1 MLRKMI
7 FRMEMAFVA
16 VISLVPVLLAGC
28 KGSGTDSDTPI
39 TVAVESSGIVA
50 VADGEAVEVV
60 FAVTPENADFAY
72 GGGRY
77 NARLCYAVNHTA
89 TKEVYLDTVRPLG
102 GGRYAARIVNR
113 NISGTPF
120 RIDVRIFIT
129 TTDSRTYMSGVFCV
143 QNTETTTGIASLGFL
158 RSDNPQLP
166 EDIYCTY
173 DEATSTFTARTP
185 EVLDLSA
192 MVATFIASGR
202 VTVGGVEQQ
211 SGITANDFSREV
223 EYAVESGEGERYEYT
238 VRLINFTGLPVVYIN
253 SSTGMRPIGSDI
265 TSKEE
270 WKPATIRIDGN
281 GVWDDLPETAMS
293 LRGRGNI
300 TWGWDKKPFNMK
312 FEKRT
317 SMLGMPE
324 HKRWVMLANYCDR
337 TMVRNST
344 AFYASG
350 LTSLKWAP
358 RSQYVELFYNGDYTG
373 TYQLAEQVRVD
384 ENRVNVYELQPGDT
398 DITGGYLVE
407 FDFHWDESPR
417 KWSPLVP
424 SKYGVNSSWY
434 IVKAPDDDELTDAQ
448 FDYIRGYIT
457 DFERAIMD
465 DAVRSD
471 PENGYRKYIEPL
483 SFIDYWLLYEVCIN
497 HEIVNPGSV
506 YVHKD
511 RGGKLVAGPIWD
523 FDYGTFTFDYS
534 EAQPA
539 AYSLYVKDAIW
550 MHYLFKDE
558 EMKALAKQRWEE
570 LRPKF
575 EQQLPAFID
584 GCAERLRYAAEEN
597 FARWPMT
604 VTDNGDAYFS
614 YDQSIVRIK
623 DVISRRI
630 AIIDEC
636 MASW

>member
-1 MLRKMI
+1 MLRKII
-7 FRMEMAFVA
+7 FRMGGALAATVCLA
-16 VISLVPVLLAGC
+16 LALLAGC
-28 KGSGTDSDTPI
+28 KGSEKGSDTPV
-39 TVAVESSGIVA
+39 TVTVESSGIVA
-50 VADGEAVEVV
+50 VADGASAEVDFTV
-60 FAVTPENADFAY
+60 APASTDFAY
-72 GGGRY
+72 DSGRY

-89 TKEVYLDTVRPLG
+89 TREVYLESVKPAG
-102 GGRYAARIVNR
+102 EGRYTARIVNR
-113 NISGTPF
+113 NISDKPF

-129 TTDSRTYMSGVFCV
+129 TADGRTYMSGVFCV
-143 QNTETTTGIASLGFL
+143 QNTEATTGISSIGFL
-158 RSDNPQLP
+158 RSDNPQLD
-166 EDIYCTY
+166 EDLYCTY
-173 DEATSTFTARTP
+173 DEATSTFSARTP
-185 EVLDLSA
+185 EVIDLSG

-211 SGITANDFSREV
+211 SGSTPNDFGRDV
-223 EYAVESGEGERYEYT
+223 KYVVESGGERYEYT
-238 VRLINFTGLPVVYIN
+238 VRLTNFTGLPVVYIN
-253 SSTGMRPIGSDI
+253 SSTGLRPIGNDI

-270 WKPATIRIDGN
+270 WKAATIRIDGN
-281 GVWDDLPETAMS
+281 GVWDDLPETPMS

-337 TMVRNST
+337 TMLRNST

-350 LTSLKWAP
+350 LTSLEWAP

-373 TYQLAEQVRVD
+373 TYQLTEQVRVD
-384 ENRVNVYELQPGDT
+384 ENRVNVHELQPDDA

-417 KWSPLVP
+417 KWSPRVP
-424 SKYGVNSSWY
+424 SKYGVDASWY
-434 IVKAPDDDELTDAQ
+434 IVKSPDDDDLTDAQ
-448 FDYIRGYIT
+448 FDYIRGYID
-457 DFERAIMD
+457 DFERTIMD
-465 DAVRSD
+465 DALRSD
-471 PENGYRKYIEPL
+471 PDKGYRKYIEPL

-506 YVHKD
+506 YLHKD

-523 FDYGTFTFDYS
+523 FDYGTFNFDYH
-534 EAQPA
+534 EAKPA

-550 MHYLFKDE
+550 MRYLFKDE
-558 EMKALAKQRWEE
+558 AMKALAKQRWEE

-575 EQQLPAFID
+575 LQLPDFID
-584 GCAERLRYAAEEN
+584 GCAARLRYAAEEN

-604 VTDNGDAYFS
+604 VTDNGDAYYS
-614 YDQSIVRIK
+614 YDQAIVRIK
-623 DVISRRI
+623 EVINRRI

>member
-1 MLRKMI
+1 MFRSMI
-7 FRMEMAFVA
+7 FRMGWALAATACLAM
-16 VISLVPVLLAGC
+16 LLLAGC
-28 KGSGTDSDTPI
+28 KKSDKDTDTPV
-39 TVAVESSGIVA
+39 TVTVESSGIVA
-50 VADGEAVEVV
+50 VADGESAEVAFTV
-60 FAVTPENADFAY
+60 SPADTDFAY
-72 GGGRY
+72 GNGRY
-77 NARLCYAVNHTA
+77 NARLCYAVNHSS
-89 TKEVYLDTVRPLG
+89 TKEVYLESVTAAGD
-102 GGRYAARIVNR
+102 GRYKARIVNR
-113 NISGTPF
+113 NISETPF

-129 TTDSRTYMSGVFCV
+129 TSDGRTYMSGVFCV
-143 QNTETTTGIASLGFL
+143 QNTEATTGISSLGFL
-158 RSDNPQLP
+158 RSDNPQLD
-166 EDIYCTY
+166 EDLYCTY
-173 DEATSTFTARTP
+173 DEATSTFTARTA
-185 EVLDLSA
+185 EVIDLSG

-202 VTVGGVEQQ
+202 VTVEGVEQQ
-211 SGITANDFSREV
+211 SGSTPNDFRSEV
-223 EYAVESGEGERYEYT
+223 VYVVESGDERYEYT
-238 VRLINFTGLPVVYIN
+238 VRLTNFTGLPVVYIN
-253 SSTGMRPIGSDI
+253 SSTGLRPIGNDI

-270 WKPATIRIDGN
+270 WKAATIRIDGN

-337 TMVRNST
+337 TMLRNST

-350 LTSLKWAP
+350 LTSLEWAP

-373 TYQLAEQVRVD
+373 TYQLTEQVRVD
-384 ENRVNVYELQPGDT
+384 ENRVNVHELQPDDA

-417 KWSPLVP
+417 KWSPRVP
-424 SKYGVNSSWY
+424 SKYGVASSWY
-434 IVKAPDDDELTDAQ
+434 IVKSPDEDDLTDAQ
-448 FDYIRGYIT
+448 FDYIRGYID
-457 DFERAIMD
+457 DFERVIMD
-465 DAVRSD
+465 DALRSD
-471 PENGYRKYIEPL
+471 PDEGYRKYIEPL

-497 HEIVNPGSV
+497 HEIINPGSV
-506 YVHKD
+506 YMHKD

-523 FDYGTFTFDYS
+523 FDYGTFNFDYF
-534 EAQPA
+534 EAKPA

-575 EQQLPAFID
+575 LQLPDFID
-584 GCAERLRYAAEEN
+584 GCAARLRYAAEEN

-604 VTDNGDAYFS
+604 VNDNGDAYYS
-614 YDQSIVRIK
+614 YDQAIVRIK
-623 DVISRRI
+623 DVINRRI